1 MMYLI
6 KFNNIRARQG
16 LITNKI
22 VRVAVR
28 ATMLIAYAN
37 CHIYFPYIHIKTQ
50 AGLQPAHLYSNNIII
65 HYWYKL
71 LCVCITEYYYT
82 GHLINVQV
90 HAIVID

>member
-22 VRVAVR
+22 AIVRVAVR

-37 CHIYFPYIHIKTQ
+37 CHIFPIYTRQ
-50 AGLQPAHLYSNNIII
+50 NTGLQPAHL
-65 HYWYKL
+65 
-71 LCVCITEYYYT
+71 
-82 GHLINVQV
+82 
-90 HAIVID
+90 